1 MKGGE
6 HRSEQLKAD
15 IQKIYNVKTNIF
27 GPAAC
32 SMAMHLEFSK
42 RAKDTRK
49 AKYNDGQIKDRGG
62 EEEQQTIKP
71 PLFAKE
77 FMYGGQGTK

>member
-1 MKGGE
+1 
-6 HRSEQLKAD
+6 
-15 IQKIYNVKTNIF
+15 
-27 GPAAC
+27 
-32 SMAMHLEFSK
+32 MAMHLEFSK
-42 RAKDTRK
+42 RAKDTQK